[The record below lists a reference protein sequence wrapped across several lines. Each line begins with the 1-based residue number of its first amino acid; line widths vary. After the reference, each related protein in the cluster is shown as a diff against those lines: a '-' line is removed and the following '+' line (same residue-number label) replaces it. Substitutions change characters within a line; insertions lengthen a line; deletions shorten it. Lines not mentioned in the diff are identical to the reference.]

1 MTTENRL
8 GRRVA
13 ERGLMSEPHPT
24 ALLIEEMMQA
34 QRREWRVRV
43 GLVFGT
49 LAAALIVLALA
60 VIVHLAD

>member
-8 GRRVA
+8 GP
-13 ERGLMSEPHPT
+13 EPHPT

-34 QRREWRVRV
+34 QRRQWRVRV

-60 VIVHLAD
+60 VIAHMAD